1 MTDRMFRSSIDPD
14 LAIDPDEVGR
24 VVEELFPEA
33 LGVWVYGSV
42 ATGSARRDSD
52 IDIAILPDRPMDG
65 VDRWLRA
72 QEVAARLRRDVDLV
86 DLTAVPPLLRF
97 EAFADGHRVAA
108 RDPLA
113 CDRFE
118 MTAVSQYQRLNEERR
133 ELLDEIAQRGTV
145 F

>member
-1 MTDRMFRSSIDPD
+1 MTDRMFRSSVDPD

-24 VVEELFPEA
+24 LVEELFPEA

-52 IDIAILPDRPMDG
+52 IDIAILPDRLIDVVG
-65 VDRWLRA
+65 RWERA
-72 QEVAARLRRDVDLV
+72 QEVAWKLRRDVDLV
-86 DLTAVPPLLRF
+86 DLTVAPPLLRF
-97 EAFADGHRVAA
+97 EVFADGRRLAA
-108 RDPLA
+108 RDPVA

-133 ELLDEIAQRGTV
+133 EMFDEIARRGTV
-145 F
+145 Y